1 MKKSNYLVLAISAL
15 VSIFLLYL
23 WYALGFNQIDSPLDL
38 VITIIWWALIVLLVV
53 MINKLEK
60 TRQQRIRTVYLAP
73 GALYNSETGVRELE
87 EGTTPIEAMQT
98 VLEGLEYD
106 FDTQDLPDRD
116 ELDFTYV
123 VKTEEY
129 KPAKDEDDEDAEPT
143 WKGSVIKIDREGEH
157 TETEFDG
164 IEQLSAA
171 LA

>member
-23 WYALGFNQIDSPLDL
+23 WYSLGFNQIDSPLDL
-38 VITIIWWALIVLLVV
+38 VITIIWWALIVALVV
-53 MINKLEK
+53 WINKLEA

-73 GALYNSETGVRELE
+73 GTLYNSETGVRELE
-87 EGTTPIEAMQT
+87 AGTNPVEAVQT
-98 VLEGLEYD
+98 VLGELEYG
-106 FDTQDLPDRD
+106 FDTQDLPSRD

-123 VKTEEY
+123 VKTDEY
-129 KPAKDEDDEDAEPT
+129 KPAQGEDSEPT
-143 WKGSVIKIDREGEH
+143 WKGTVIKIDRAGENAQID
-157 TETEFDG
+157 FDG

>member
-53 MINKLEK
+53 LVNKVEK

-73 GALYNSETGVRELE
+73 AVLYNSETGVRELE

-98 VLEGLEYD
+98 VLEELKYG
-106 FDTQDLPDRD
+106 FDTEDLPDRE
-116 ELDFTYV
+116 ELDFDYV

-129 KPAKDEDDEDAEPT
+129 KPAEDEDSEPT
-143 WKGSVIKIDREGEH
+143 WKGSVIKIDREGENI
-157 TETEFDG
+157 ETEFDG